1 MEKWAKIISAVFH
14 PLLLPSYGM
23 ILLFTSDNYINYFLP
38 LNYKFLI
45 LGMFFFITVITPITL
60 FYIMYLQRFI
70 SNINISDRSQRTMP
84 YMITAIMYLYSY
96 YLLKNL
102 NISPLVLDLIA
113 GTFFCLL
120 AVLCINL
127 FWKISAHTAAVGG
140 VIAAIYYLNIYQG
153 INLQYFFILSI
164 LLFGLV
170 ASSRLKLNAHSVSQ
184 VYAGVMIGFYV
195 MLKFLI

>member
-14 PLLLPSYGM
+14 PLLIPSYGM

-38 LNYKFLI
+38 LNYKLVI

-70 SNINISDRSQRTMP
+70 SNIHISERSERTLP
-84 YMITAIMYLYSY
+84 YMITAAMYLYVY
-96 YLLKNL
+96 YLLRNL

-127 FWKISAHTAAVGG
+127 FWKISAHTASIGG
-140 VIAAIYYLNIYQG
+140 VIAAIYYLHLYQG
-153 INLQYFFILSI
+153 INLQYFFILSVV
-164 LLFGLV
+164 LAGLI
-170 ASSRLKLNAHSVSQ
+170 ASSRLRLNAHSMSQ
-184 VYAGVMIGFYV
+184 VYAGLMIGFYV
-195 MLKFLI
+195 MFKFLV